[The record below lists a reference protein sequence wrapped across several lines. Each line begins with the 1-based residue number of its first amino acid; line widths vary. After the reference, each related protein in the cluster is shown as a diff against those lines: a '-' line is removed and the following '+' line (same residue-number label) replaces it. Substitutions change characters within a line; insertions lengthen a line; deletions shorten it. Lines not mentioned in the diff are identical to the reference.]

1 MGSAKERH
9 DKSGHEKVQC
19 RECNLWFHRID
30 VHVDRT
36 HQGTDKYLDDHPGAP
51 LLSERARRKAAKKG
65 EEIAG
70 DDEGIFKFGV
80 ARLQERTDLDDYDR
94 SHVPS
99 DQNYTIGPDE
109 SEALEA
115 LGLAMEDDENVL
127 IVGPPGVGK
136 STLVQVMAACCST
149 PLRRFSF
156 RGDMRASDM
165 IGKSILTTDD
175 TGQSVTQWEDGVL
188 PDAAERGHWLL
199 IDELDA
205 APAEVTFLLHPVLE
219 DRRSLLLT
227 GKNGGEDVA
236 FDEGFRFIGTANT
249 LGHGDESGQF
259 AGTAP
264 MNEALLDRFHTVIR
278 MDYPEQANEI
288 QRIVEATKIEES
300 VAAKMVNVARAVRE
314 AQTND
319 EMMTSLSPRRLIMWA
334 NKATRMG
341 DVRRASNY
349 TVTNRLE
356 KDDAIA
362 VDGIIQR
369 YFGGAV

>member
-1 MGSAKERH
+1 MGNAKERH
-9 DKSGHEKVQC
+9 DKRGREKVQC
-19 RECNLWFHRID
+19 RECNLWFHRVD
-30 VHVDRT
+30 VHIKRS
-36 HQGTDKYLDDHPGAP
+36 HGGTEKYLAAHPGAP
-51 LLSERARRKAAKKG
+51 LLSELARKQAAKKG

-70 DDEGIFKFGV
+70 DDDGVFKFGV
-80 ARLQERTDLDDYDR
+80 ARLRERTDLDEYDKR
-94 SHVPS
+94 YVPS

-109 SEALEA
+109 GEALEA

-149 PLRRFSF
+149 PLRRFAF

-175 TGQSVTQWEDGVL
+175 AGNPVTQWEDGVL

-199 IDELDA
+199 IDEVDA
-205 APAEVTFLLHPVLE
+205 SPAEVTFLLHPVLE
-219 DRRSLLLT
+219 GRRSLLLT
-227 GKNGGEDVA
+227 GKNGGEEVE
-236 FDEGFRFIGTANT
+236 FDEDFRFIGTANT

-264 MNEALLDRFHTVIR
+264 MNEALLDRFHTVIK
-278 MDYPEQANEI
+278 MGYPEKANEI
-288 QRIVEATKIEES
+288 QRIVEATKIDES
-300 VAAKMVNVARAVRE
+300 VASKMVAVARAVRE

-334 NKATRMG
+334 NKSERMG

-349 TVTNRLE
+349 TITNRLE

-369 YFGGAV
+369 YFGGSV